1 MKEIF
6 MKQAT
11 IDDMNF
17 ELFLSYIEVYNEGLR
32 DLLDPTKPLIIRED
46 GKAGTTI
53 AGMTMLKPQSP
64 DEVLNL
70 LR

>member
-1 MKEIF
+1 MLGIYVCF
-6 MKQAT
+6 DT
-11 IDDMNF
+11 CF
-17 ELFLSYIEVYNEGLR
+17 FY
-32 DLLDPTKPLIIRED
+32 RED

-64 DEVLNL
+64 NEVLNL